1 MGLTSRLS
9 RSARNRPGDMRIKK
23 VPQHPDI
30 LISVGRISSGRPGLS
45 KGWPTGRSLDGAGFL
60 PVGLGLSAARDAG
73 SAPRGDAVGYG
84 LDTICRRRGH
94 DVAAAEG
101 NPARRVPDEG
111 ADRLD
116 KVPCR
121 FGDDRGR
128 GGTGPHTWQCVCVQM
143 SDSDIFS
150 SSFEQWLVPGFHRLG
165 RTLMELASIPL
176 DDEAPS
182 KTLPP
187 PPPPLPP
194 PPSKRTR
201 AAAEAA
207 LTETLR
213 N

>member
-1 MGLTSRLS
+1 MPSRKSINAAFL
-9 RSARNRPGDMRIKK
+9 
-23 VPQHPDI
+23 Q
-30 LISVGRISSGRPGLS
+30 LI
-45 KGWPTGRSLDGAGFL
+45 
-60 PVGLGLSAARDAG
+60 
-73 SAPRGDAVGYG
+73 
-84 LDTICRRRGH
+84 
-94 DVAAAEG
+94 
-101 NPARRVPDEG
+101 
-111 ADRLD
+111 
-116 KVPCR
+116 
-121 FGDDRGR
+121 
-128 GGTGPHTWQCVCVQM
+128 GGTGEALSHNSQAAFFASALRCHAWDKWWVQM

-213 N
+213 NQPTYPPDPFGPFTYLGVASLMQLASLPVDDEVSQGLDLRPPLDLTLPTTTTDTTTTTT